1 MYNQINISSGHSVN
15 CQGAVDI
22 INEVTEAKRV
32 VDRVYE
38 ICKSLGIEV
47 YKYHD
52 TASNSSQNLAN
63 IVNWHNKFKD
73 GIDVS
78 VHFNAYTHTNNAMGT
93 EVCYYSQSELAAN
106 VSKAISGAGGF
117 KNRGAK
123 RRTGLYFLKHTN
135 KPAILIEV
143 CFVDSV
149 KDVELY
155 YKNFDAICNAIV
167 KALTGKSLDV
177 HHKVQGWKQDSK
189 GWLYQLSD
197 KSYPKDKWLQI
208 DGFWYYFGSDG
219 YAYHDRWI
227 EYKGDKY
234 YLGSDCKMLT
244 SGIIDG
250 LTIGK
255 DGKAY
260 KEEIKNEAPVESI
273 KHLII
278 SEPTASKEQ
287 MLSWIKLKSEKCL
300 IPASLLW
307 DMSLQY
313 GIDPVVTISQFCWE
327 TDFIY
332 RNNVSNAGL
341 NETYHNPCG
350 LKITTGG
357 SDTDS
362 NAHMKFPTWCHGFT
376 AYLDHLAL
384 YVGIEGYPS
393 NITLDPRH
401 FPYLKGT
408 VKYVEDLSGKWCPN
422 KGYADNI
429 IKYMNE
435 IKSWQ

>member
-1 MYNQINISSGHSVN
+1 MYNQINISSGHSIN
-15 CQGAVDI
+15 CQGAADI
-22 INEVTEAKRV
+22 VNEVTEARKV
-32 VDRVYE
+32 VDRVYR

-52 TASNSSQNLAN
+52 TASSSSQNLAN
-63 IVNWHNKFKD
+63 IVSWHNKFKD

-78 VHFNAYTHTNNAMGT
+78 IHFNAYTHTNNAMGT
-93 EVCYYSQSELAAN
+93 EVFYYSQSQLAAN
-106 VSKAISGAGGF
+106 VSAAIANAGGF

-123 RRTGLYFLKHTN
+123 KGTGLYFLKNTI
-135 KPAILIEV
+135 KPAVLIEV

-149 KDVELY
+149 ADVELY
-155 YKNFDAICNAIV
+155 NKNFDAICNAIV
-167 KALTGKSLDV
+167 KSLTGKSLDV
-177 HHKVQGWKQDSK
+177 KQ
-189 GWLYQLSD
+189 
-197 KSYPKDKWLQI
+197 
-208 DGFWYYFGSDG
+208 
-219 YAYHDRWI
+219 
-227 EYKGDKY
+227 
-234 YLGSDCKMLT
+234 
-244 SGIIDG
+244 
-250 LTIGK
+250 
-255 DGKAY
+255 
-260 KEEIKNEAPVESI
+260 EESKNETPVEAT

-278 SEPTASKEQ
+278 SEPTATKEQ
-287 MLSWIKLKSEKCL
+287 MLSWIKNKNEKC
-300 IPASLLW
+300 IGPASLLW

-313 GIDPVVTISQFCWE
+313 GIDPVVTIAQFCWE

-332 RNNVSNAGL
+332 RNGKSNAGL
-341 NETYHNPCG
+341 NESYHNPCG

-408 VKYVEDLSGKWCPN
+408 VKYVEDLSGKWCTN
-422 KGYADNI
+422 EEYADNI

>member
-1 MYNQINISSGHSVN
+1 MYNQINISSGHSIN

-52 TASNSSQNLAN
+52 AASNSSQNLAN
-63 IVNWHNKFKD
+63 IVNWHNKFKN

-106 VSKAISGAGGF
+106 VSKAISEAGGF

-177 HHKVQGWKQDSK
+177 HHEVQGGKQDS
-189 GWLYQLSD
+189 
-197 KSYPKDKWLQI
+197 
-208 DGFWYYFGSDG
+208 
-219 YAYHDRWI
+219 
-227 EYKGDKY
+227 
-234 YLGSDCKMLT
+234 
-244 SGIIDG
+244 
-250 LTIGK
+250 
-255 DGKAY
+255 
-260 KEEIKNEAPVESI
+260 N

-278 SEPTASKEQ
+278 SKPTASKEQ

-350 LKITTGG
+350 LKITAGG

-408 VKYVEDLSGKWCPN
+408 VKYVEDLSGKWCPDER
-422 KGYADNI
+422 YADNI

>member
-22 INEVTEAKRV
+22 INEVAEAKRV

-52 TASNSSQNLAN
+52 TAASSSQNLAN

-78 VHFNAYTHTNNAMGT
+78 VHFNAYTRTNNAMGT

-106 VSKAISGAGGF
+106 VSKTISEAGGF

-123 RRTGLYFLKHTN
+123 ERKGLYFLKHTI

-177 HHKVQGWKQDSK
+177 HHEIQGGKQDS
-189 GWLYQLSD
+189 
-197 KSYPKDKWLQI
+197 
-208 DGFWYYFGSDG
+208 
-219 YAYHDRWI
+219 
-227 EYKGDKY
+227 
-234 YLGSDCKMLT
+234 
-244 SGIIDG
+244 
-250 LTIGK
+250 
-255 DGKAY
+255 
-260 KEEIKNEAPVESI
+260 N

-278 SEPTASKEQ
+278 SKPTATKEQ
-287 MLSWIKLKSEKCL
+287 MLSWIKNKNEKC
-300 IPASLLW
+300 IGPSSLLW

-332 RNNVSNAGL
+332 RNGKSNAGL
-341 NETYHNPCG
+341 NESYHNPCG
-350 LKITTGG
+350 LKVAAGG

-362 NAHMKFPTWCHGFT
+362 SAHMKFPTWAHGFT

-384 YVGIEGYPS
+384 YVGLDNYPS
-393 NITLDPRH
+393 DITLDPRH

-408 VKYVEDLSGKWCPN
+408 AKYVEDLSGKWCPN
-422 KGYADNI
+422 DKYANNVLEYVKQI
-429 IKYMNE
+429 ENY
-435 IKSWQ
+435 